1 MGRVTKAN
9 NMAGGESNPL
19 RPEGPRESHKG
30 PGGSIY
36 WNGN

>member
-1 MGRVTKAN
+1 
-9 NMAGGESNPL
+9 MAGGETNPL

-30 PGGSIY
+30 PGSSIY